1 MRTEF
6 QFLLTIAALVIAA
19 MLFIEWRAERHD
31 RVQLQATLAAAEQS
45 LQRASASQQ
54 ERDKQLSDT
63 IAKMESL
70 KATVRTQQQILSR
83 LPEVLPLPTPLGA
96 TPDND
101 PSAHAGPASSSVVP
115 AKPDSPTPRTSDPP
129 TTIPPEDLKP
139 LYDFAVDCRT
149 CQAKLVAATADLAD
163 EKSKTQ
169 TLSRERDAALKL
181 AKGGSLRQR
190 FNRALK
196 WFAIGAAV
204 GIVAAKH

>member
-1 MRTEF
+1 MRNELH
-6 QFLLTIAALVIAA
+6 LLATIAALLIATI
-19 MLFIEWRAERHD
+19 LFFEWRAERRD
-31 RVQLQATLAAAEQS
+31 RAQLQATLASAEQS
-45 LQRASASQQ
+45 IQRATASQQ

-63 IAKMESL
+63 VARMESL
-70 KATVRTQQQILSR
+70 KATVRTQQEIITR
-83 LPEVLPLPTPLGA
+83 LPQVLPLPTPLGP

-101 PSAHAGPASSSVVP
+101 PSQSKGHAASSVVS
-115 AKPDSPTPRTSDPP
+115 AKPDSPTPKGNIP

-139 LYDFAVDCRT
+139 LYDFAVDCRA
-149 CQAKLVAATADLAD
+149 CQAKLAASTADLAD

-169 TLSRERDAALKL
+169 ALSRERDAALKL

-196 WFAIGAAV
+196 WFAIGAAI

>member
-1 MRTEF
+1 MHNKLH
-6 QFLLTIAALVIAA
+6 LLVTIAALLIATA
-19 MLFIEWRAERHD
+19 MFLEWRAERRD
-31 RVQLQATLAAAEQS
+31 RAQLQATLASSEQS

-63 IAKMESL
+63 VSRMESL
-70 KATVRTQQQILSR
+70 KATVRTQQEILSR
-83 LPEVLPLPTPLGA
+83 LPEVLPLPTPLQQTSDA
-96 TPDND
+96 RIKPNTDSP
-101 PSAHAGPASSSVVP
+101 PIASAAEV
-115 AKPDSPTPRTSDPP
+115 PDSPTPQTNPP
-129 TTIPPEDLKP
+129 TTIPAEDLKP
-139 LYDFAVDCRT
+139 LYDFAVDCRA
-149 CQAKLVAATADLAD
+149 CQAKLAVATADLAD

-169 TLSRERDAALKL
+169 ALSRERDAALKL